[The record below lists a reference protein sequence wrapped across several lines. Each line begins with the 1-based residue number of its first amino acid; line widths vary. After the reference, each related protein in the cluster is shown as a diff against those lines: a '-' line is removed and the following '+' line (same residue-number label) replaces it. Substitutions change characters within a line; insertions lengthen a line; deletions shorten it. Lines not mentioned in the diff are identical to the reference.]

1 MSADTDAPLRRRDG
15 SPAEVPP
22 GTLVD
27 LYLDS
32 IGEHPDATALLA
44 RRGEGEWEPRTYRQ
58 VSEIVRDLSL
68 ALRSLGLERGDR
80 AAIISATR
88 YEWALIDFAMV
99 MAGVVSVPVY
109 DSLTPDQIAYILRDA
124 GARAAFVA
132 DADQLAKLVK
142 AAHQTPDLR
151 HVIPFDPVGSP
162 PDAPFELISWESFEE
177 RGRGQ
182 VHLHDECE
190 AYARQTRPEEIATLI
205 YTSGTTGPP
214 KGVMLSHDNVFS
226 NAVLGSRRLHLLRS
240 DMVLAW
246 LPMSHVF
253 ERTAGHFCTWHCGA
267 PRAFAESVDTVPRDM
282 LEVRPTFMAAVPRFY
297 EKVYDA
303 TLAAATTA
311 GGVKERIFWW
321 AKAVGERVADAL
333 LAGESPGRWLALQ
346 YRVADKLVFQKL
358 RARTGGRIR
367 YFVSGSAPLSAR
379 IAKFFWAAGL
389 PVLEGY
395 GLTESSPV
403 ITVNPIDAPRLGT
416 VGTPIDGVEVRI
428 ADDGEILCRGRNV
441 MLGYY
446 RNEEAT
452 REAIEPDGWLH
463 TGDIGEL
470 DQDGYLRITDRKK
483 ELIVTSYG
491 KNVAPQPI
499 EETLKRSRLVDQVV
513 LVGDGRKF
521 ILALVVPEFER
532 LAEWGRGEG
541 LDFSRP
547 EELTVEPTAAR
558 HLLAEMDREL
568 QEFSGYERPKQVIL
582 LDEPFTIE
590 AGTLTPTQKV
600 RRKVVVERYADRI
613 ERVYEEARREMAAD
627 SSR

>member
-1 MSADTDAPLRRRDG
+1 VPADADAPERRRAG
-15 SPAEVPP
+15 STIDLPP
-22 GTLVD
+22 GTVVD

-32 IGEHPDATALLA
+32 IQEHPDATALLA
-44 RRGEGEWEPRTYRQ
+44 RRGEGEWESLSYRH
-58 VSEIVRDLSL
+58 VSVIVRDLAL

-80 AAIISATR
+80 AAVISATR
-88 YEWALIDFAMV
+88 LEWALIDFAMV

-109 DSLTPDQIAYILRDA
+109 DSLTADQVAYILRDA

-132 DADQLAKLVK
+132 DAEQLDKLVE
-142 AAHQTPDLR
+142 AAPALPNLE
-151 HVIPFDPVGSP
+151 HVIPFDAVGPV
-162 PDAPFELISWESFEE
+162 DVPFQLISWEDFEAQ
-177 RGRGQ
+177 GRSED
-182 VHLHDECE
+182 HRHEDYE
-190 AYARQTRPEEIATLI
+190 AYARTTRPEDVATLI

-214 KGVMLSHDNVFS
+214 KGVMLSHDNIFS
-226 NAVLGSRRLHLLRS
+226 NAVLGSRRLQLLRT
-240 DMVLAW
+240 DLVLAW

-267 PRAFAESVDTVPRDM
+267 PRAFAESVETVPRDM

-303 TLAAATTA
+303 TVAAATTA
-311 GGVKERIFWW
+311 GGAKERIFWW
-321 AKAVGERVADAL
+321 AKAVGERVADAI
-333 LAGESPGRWLALQ
+333 LAGESPGPWLALR
-346 YRVADKLVFQKL
+346 YRIADKLVFQKL

-367 YFVSGSAPLSAR
+367 YFVSGSAPLSPR

-403 ITVNPIDAPRLGT
+403 ISVNPMDAPKLGT
-416 VGTPIDGVEVRI
+416 VGTPIEGVEVRI
-428 ADDGEILCRGRNV
+428 AEDGEILCRGRNV

-446 RNEEAT
+446 LNDEAT

-470 DQDGYLRITDRKK
+470 DEDGYLRITDRKK

-491 KNVAPQPI
+491 KNVAPQLI
-499 EETLKRSRLVDQVV
+499 EETLKRSRLIDQVV

-521 ILALVVPEFER
+521 IVALVVPEFER
-532 LAEWGRGEG
+532 LAEWGRSEG
-541 LDFSRP
+541 IDFSCP
-547 EELTVEPTAAR
+547 EELAQHPAAIQR
-558 HLLAEMDREL
+558 FLADMDREL
-568 QEFSGYERPKQVIL
+568 REFSSYERPKQVIL

-590 AGTLTPTQKV
+590 AGTLTPTQKI
-600 RRKVVVERYADRI
+600 RRKVVAEQYAGQID
-613 ERVYEEARREMAAD
+613 RVYREA
-627 SSR
+627 

>member
-1 MSADTDAPLRRRDG
+1 MPADADARQGRDG
-15 SPAEVPP
+15 TPADIPP

-27 LYLDS
+27 LYLDPVH
-32 IGEHPDATALLA
+32 ERPDAPALLV
-44 RRGEGEWEPRTYRQ
+44 RRGEEAWESLTYGR

-88 YEWALIDFAMV
+88 YEWALIDFAMI

-109 DSLTPDQIAYILRDA
+109 DSLTADQVSYVLGDA

-132 DADQLAKLVK
+132 DGDQLAKLV
-142 AAHQTPDLR
+142 AAVGAMPDLE
-151 HVIPFDPVGSP
+151 HVIPFDRVEST
-162 PDAPFELISWESFEE
+162 DVPFELISWESFEA
-177 RGRGQ
+177 RGRDESG
-182 VHLHDECE
+182 LHSDYE
-190 AYARQTRPEEIATLI
+190 AYARKTRPGDLATLI

-214 KGVMLSHDNVFS
+214 KGVMLSHDNLFS
-226 NAVLGSRRLHLLRS
+226 NTVLASRRLDLVRS
-240 DMVLAW
+240 DVVLAW

-282 LEVRPTFMAAVPRFY
+282 MEVRPTFMAAVPRFY

-303 TLAAATTA
+303 TVAAATVA
-311 GGVKERIFWW
+311 GGAKERIFWW
-321 AKAVGERVADAL
+321 AKAVGERIADRL
-333 LAGESPGRWLALQ
+333 LAGAKPGPWLALQ

-358 RARTGGRIR
+358 KARTGGRIR

-403 ITVNPIDAPRLGT
+403 ITVNPLDAPRLGT

-428 ADDGEILCRGRNV
+428 AEDGEILCRGRNV

-452 REAIEPDGWLH
+452 RAAVDPDGWLH

-483 ELIVTSYG
+483 ELIITSYG

-499 EETLKRSRLVDQVV
+499 EETLKRIRLVDQVA

-521 ILALVVPEFER
+521 IVALVVPEFDR
-532 LAEWGRGEG
+532 LAEWGRSED
-541 LDFSRP
+541 LEFSSP
-547 EELTVEPTAAR
+547 VELTRHEAAAL
-558 HLLAEMDREL
+558 HLLAEMERAL
-568 QEFSGYERPKQVIL
+568 QEFSSYEKPKKVIL
-582 LDEPFTIE
+582 LEEPFTID

-600 RRKVVVERYADRI
+600 RRKVVAERYADRI
-613 ERVYEEARREMAAD
+613 ERVYEEARHEMTAE
-627 SSR
+627 SVR

>member
-1 MSADTDAPLRRRDG
+1 MPADTDALRRRRDG
-15 SPAEVPP
+15 STADIPP

-32 IGEHPDATALLA
+32 IREHPDATALVV
-44 RRGEGEWEPRTYRQ
+44 RRGEAEWEPRTYSQ

-88 YEWALIDFAMV
+88 YEWALLDFAMV

-109 DSLTPDQIAYILRDA
+109 DSLTADQIAYILRDA
-124 GARAAFVA
+124 GAHAAFVA
-132 DADQLAKLVK
+132 DADQVAKLVE
-142 AAHQTPDLR
+142 AANQMPDLK
-151 HVIPFDPVGSP
+151 HVIPFDPIDT
-162 PDAPFELISWESFEE
+162 PDVPFELISWESFEA
-177 RGRGQ
+177 RGRGEA
-182 VHLHDECE
+182 HLHDGYE
-190 AYARQTRPEEIATLI
+190 AYARKTSPDDLATLI

-214 KGVMLSHDNVFS
+214 KGVMLSHDNLFS
-226 NAVLGSRRLHLLRS
+226 NTVLASRRLELRRS

-253 ERTAGHFCTWHCGA
+253 ERTGGHFCTWHCGA
-267 PRAFAESVDTVPRDM
+267 PRAFAESVETVPRDM
-282 LEVRPTFMAAVPRFY
+282 LEVRPTFMMAVPRFY

-303 TLAAATTA
+303 TVAAATSA
-311 GGVKERIFWW
+311 GGAKERIFWW
-321 AKAVGERVADAL
+321 AKAVGERVADAR
-333 LAGESPGRWLALQ
+333 LAGESPGPWLAFQ
-346 YRVADKLVFQKL
+346 YRIADRLVFQKL

-379 IAKFFWAAGL
+379 IAKFFWASGL

-403 ITVNPIDAPRLGT
+403 ISLNPKEAPRLGT

-428 ADDGEILCRGRNV
+428 AEDGEILCRGRNV

-452 REAIEPDGWLH
+452 REAIEPDGWLR

-499 EETLKRSRLVDQVV
+499 EETVKRSRLVDQVV

-521 ILALVVPEFER
+521 VVALVVPEFER
-532 LAEWGRGEG
+532 LAEWGRSEG

-547 EELTVEPTAAR
+547 EELTRQPAAAR
-558 HLLAEMDREL
+558 HLLADMDREL

-600 RRKVVVERYADRI
+600 RRKVVAERYAERI
-613 ERVYEEARREMAAD
+613 DRVYEQAQRELAAD

>member
-1 MSADTDAPLRRRDG
+1 MPADTDTPRRRPDG
-15 SPAEVPP
+15 SAADIPP

-32 IGEHPDATALLA
+32 IREHPDATALVV
-44 RRGEGEWEPRTYRQ
+44 RRGEAEWEPRTYRQ

-88 YEWALIDFAMV
+88 YEWAVLDFAMV

-109 DSLTPDQIAYILRDA
+109 DSLTAEQIAYILRDA

-132 DADQLAKLVK
+132 DADQLAKLVE
-142 AAHQTPDLR
+142 AANQTPDLK

-162 PDAPFELISWESFEE
+162 DVPFELISWESFEA
-177 RGRGQ
+177 RGRG
-182 VHLHDECE
+182 E
-190 AYARQTRPEEIATLI
+190 ADLRDAYETYARQTSPGDLATLI

-214 KGVMLSHDNVFS
+214 KGVMLSHDNLFS
-226 NAVLGSRRLHLLRS
+226 NTVLASRRLDLGRS

-267 PRAFAESVDTVPRDM
+267 PRAFAESVETVPRDM
-282 LEVRPTFMAAVPRFY
+282 VEVRPTFMAAVPRFY

-303 TLAAATTA
+303 TVAAATSA
-311 GGVKERIFWW
+311 GGAKERIFWW
-321 AKAVGERVADAL
+321 AKAVGERAAEAV
-333 LAGESPGRWLALQ
+333 LAGRSPGPWLAFQ
-346 YRVADKLVFQKL
+346 Y
-358 RARTGGRIR
+358 RTGGRIR

-379 IAKFFWAAGL
+379 IARFFWASGL

-403 ITVNPIDAPRLGT
+403 ISINPMEAARLGT

-446 RNEEAT
+446 RNDEAT

-499 EETLKRSRLVDQVV
+499 EETLKRSRLVDQVI

-521 ILALVVPEFER
+521 IMALVVPEFER
-532 LAEWGRGEG
+532 LA
-541 LDFSRP
+541 
-547 EELTVEPTAAR
+547 
-558 HLLAEMDREL
+558 DREL

-590 AGTLTPTQKV
+590 AGTLTPTHKV
-600 RRKVVVERYADRI
+600 RRKVVAERYADRI
-613 ERVYEEARREMAAD
+613 ERVYEEAQRVAAD
-627 SSR
+627 SPP

>member
-1 MSADTDAPLRRRDG
+1 MPADTDALRRRRDG
-15 SPAEVPP
+15 STADVPP

-32 IGEHPDATALLA
+32 IREHPDATALVV
-44 RRGEGEWEPRTYRQ
+44 RRGEAEWEPRTYSQ

-88 YEWALIDFAMV
+88 YEWALLDFAMV

-109 DSLTPDQIAYILRDA
+109 DSLTADQIAYILRDA
-124 GARAAFVA
+124 GAHAAFVA
-132 DADQLAKLVK
+132 DADQVAKLVE
-142 AAHQTPDLR
+142 AANQMPDLK
-151 HVIPFDPVGSP
+151 HVIPFDPIDT
-162 PDAPFELISWESFEE
+162 PDVPFELISWESFEA
-177 RGRGQ
+177 RGRGEA
-182 VHLHDECE
+182 HLHDGYE
-190 AYARQTRPEEIATLI
+190 AYARKTSPDDLATLI

-214 KGVMLSHDNVFS
+214 KGVMLSHDNLFS
-226 NAVLGSRRLHLLRS
+226 NTVLASRRLELRRS

-253 ERTAGHFCTWHCGA
+253 ERTGGHFCTWHCGA
-267 PRAFAESVDTVPRDM
+267 PRAFAESVETVPRDM
-282 LEVRPTFMAAVPRFY
+282 LEVRPTFMMAVPRFY

-303 TLAAATTA
+303 TVAAATSA
-311 GGVKERIFWW
+311 GGAKERIFWW
-321 AKAVGERVADAL
+321 AKAVGERVADAR
-333 LAGESPGRWLALQ
+333 LAGESPGPWLAFQ
-346 YRVADKLVFQKL
+346 YRIADRLVFQKL

-379 IAKFFWAAGL
+379 IAKFFWASGL

-403 ITVNPIDAPRLGT
+403 ISLNPKEAPRLGT

-428 ADDGEILCRGRNV
+428 AEDGEILCRGRNV

-452 REAIEPDGWLH
+452 REAIEPDGWLR

-521 ILALVVPEFER
+521 VVALVVPEFER
-532 LAEWGRGEG
+532 LAEWGRSEG

-547 EELTVEPTAAR
+547 EELTRQPAAAR
-558 HLLAEMDREL
+558 HLLADMDREL

-600 RRKVVVERYADRI
+600 RRKVVAERYAERI
-613 ERVYEEARREMAAD
+613 ERVYEQAQRELAAD

>member
-1 MSADTDAPLRRRDG
+1 MPADTDALRRRRDG
-15 SPAEVPP
+15 STADVPP

-32 IGEHPDATALLA
+32 IREHPDATALLV
-44 RRGEGEWEPRTYRQ
+44 RRGEAEWEPRTYSQ

-88 YEWALIDFAMV
+88 YEWALLDFAMV

-109 DSLTPDQIAYILRDA
+109 DSLTADQIAYILRDA
-124 GARAAFVA
+124 GAYAAFVA
-132 DADQLAKLVK
+132 DADQLAKLVE
-142 AAHQTPDLR
+142 AANQMPDLK
-151 HVIPFDPVGSP
+151 HVIPFDPIDT
-162 PDAPFELISWESFEE
+162 PDVPFELISWESFEA
-177 RGRGQ
+177 RGRGEA
-182 VHLHDECE
+182 HLHDGYE
-190 AYARQTRPEEIATLI
+190 AYARKTSPDDLATLI

-214 KGVMLSHDNVFS
+214 KGVMLSHDNLFS
-226 NAVLGSRRLHLLRS
+226 NTVLASRRLELRRS

-253 ERTAGHFCTWHCGA
+253 ERTGGHFCTWHCGA
-267 PRAFAESVDTVPRDM
+267 PRAFAESVETVPRDM
-282 LEVRPTFMAAVPRFY
+282 LEVRPTFMMAVPRFY

-303 TLAAATTA
+303 TVAAATSA
-311 GGVKERIFWW
+311 GGAKERIFWW
-321 AKAVGERVADAL
+321 AKAVGERVADAR
-333 LAGESPGRWLALQ
+333 LAGESPGPWLAFQ
-346 YRVADKLVFQKL
+346 YRIADRLVFQKL

-379 IAKFFWAAGL
+379 IAKFFWASGL

-403 ITVNPIDAPRLGT
+403 ISLNPKEAPRLGT

-428 ADDGEILCRGRNV
+428 AEDGEILCRGRNV

-452 REAIEPDGWLH
+452 REAIEPDGWLR

-521 ILALVVPEFER
+521 VVALVVPEFER
-532 LAEWGRGEG
+532 LAEWGRSEG

-547 EELTVEPTAAR
+547 EELTRQPAAAR
-558 HLLAEMDREL
+558 HLLADMDREL

-600 RRKVVVERYADRI
+600 RRKVVAERYAERI
-613 ERVYEEARREMAAD
+613 ERVYEQAQRELAAD

>member
-1 MSADTDAPLRRRDG
+1 
-15 SPAEVPP
+15 
-22 GTLVD
+22 
-27 LYLDS
+27 
-32 IGEHPDATALLA
+32 
-44 RRGEGEWEPRTYRQ
+44 
-58 VSEIVRDLSL
+58 
-68 ALRSLGLERGDR
+68 
-80 AAIISATR
+80 
-88 YEWALIDFAMV
+88 MV
-99 MAGVVSVPVY
+99 
-109 DSLTPDQIAYILRDA
+109 
-124 GARAAFVA
+124 
-132 DADQLAKLVK
+132 
-142 AAHQTPDLR
+142 
-151 HVIPFDPVGSP
+151 PFDAVGSS
-162 PDAPFELISWESFEE
+162 DLPFELISWEAFEG
-177 RGRGQ
+177 RGRGETQ
-182 VHLHDECE
+182 LHDGYE
-190 AYARQTRPEEIATLI
+190 AYARKTSPGELATLI

-214 KGVMLSHDNVFS
+214 KGVMLSHDNLFS
-226 NAVLGSRRLHLLRS
+226 NTVMGSRRLHLLRS

-267 PRAFAESVDTVPRDM
+267 PRAFAESVETVPRDM

-303 TLAAATTA
+303 TVAAAMSA
-311 GGVKERIFWW
+311 GGAKERIFWW
-321 AKAVGERVADAL
+321 AKAVGERAAEAF
-333 LAGESPGRWLALQ
+333 LAGESPAPWLAFQ
-346 YRVADKLVFQKL
+346 YRIADRLVFQKL

-416 VGTPIDGVEVRI
+416 VGIPIEGVEVRI

-446 RNEEAT
+446 RDEQAT
-452 REAIEPDGWLH
+452 KEAIEPDGWLH

-499 EETLKRSRLVDQVV
+499 EEAIKRSRLVDQVA

-521 ILALVVPEFER
+521 MLALVVPEFER
-532 LAEWGRGEG
+532 LAEWGRGKG

-547 EELTVEPTAAR
+547 EELTGDPTAES
-558 HLLAEMDREL
+558 HILAAMDREL
-568 QEFSGYERPKQVIL
+568 QEFSGYERPKRVIL

-590 AGTLTPTQKV
+590 AGTLTPTQKI

-613 ERVYEEARREMAAD
+613 EQVYEEARRDMPANPC
-627 SSR
+627 

>member
-1 MSADTDAPLRRRDG
+1 MPADTDALRRRRDG
-15 SPAEVPP
+15 STADIPP

-32 IGEHPDATALLA
+32 IREHPDATALVV
-44 RRGEGEWEPRTYRQ
+44 RRGEAEWEPRTYSQ

-88 YEWALIDFAMV
+88 YEWALLDFAMV

-109 DSLTPDQIAYILRDA
+109 DSLTADQIAYILRDA
-124 GARAAFVA
+124 GAHAAFVA
-132 DADQLAKLVK
+132 DADQLAKLVE
-142 AAHQTPDLR
+142 AANQMPDLK
-151 HVIPFDPVGSP
+151 HVIPFDPIDT
-162 PDAPFELISWESFEE
+162 PDVPFELISWESFEA
-177 RGRGQ
+177 RGRGEA
-182 VHLHDECE
+182 HLHDGYE
-190 AYARQTRPEEIATLI
+190 AYARKTSPDDLATLI

-214 KGVMLSHDNVFS
+214 KGVMLSHDNLFS
-226 NAVLGSRRLHLLRS
+226 NTVLASRRLELRRS

-253 ERTAGHFCTWHCGA
+253 ERTGGHFCTWHCGA
-267 PRAFAESVDTVPRDM
+267 PRAFAESVETVPRDM
-282 LEVRPTFMAAVPRFY
+282 LEVRPTFMMAVPRFY

-303 TLAAATTA
+303 TVAAATSA
-311 GGVKERIFWW
+311 GGAKERIFWW
-321 AKAVGERVADAL
+321 AKAVGERVADAR
-333 LAGESPGRWLALQ
+333 LAGESPGPWLAFQ
-346 YRVADKLVFQKL
+346 YRIADRLVFQKL

-379 IAKFFWAAGL
+379 IAKFFWASGL

-403 ITVNPIDAPRLGT
+403 ISLNPKEAPRLGT

-452 REAIEPDGWLH
+452 REAIEPDGWLR

-521 ILALVVPEFER
+521 VVALVVPEFER
-532 LAEWGRGEG
+532 LAEWGRSEG

-547 EELTVEPTAAR
+547 EELTRQPAAAR
-558 HLLAEMDREL
+558 HLLADMDREL

-600 RRKVVVERYADRI
+600 RRKVVAERYAERI
-613 ERVYEEARREMAAD
+613 DRVYEQAQRELAAD

>member
-1 MSADTDAPLRRRDG
+1 VPADTDALRRRRDG
-15 SPAEVPP
+15 STADVPP

-32 IGEHPDATALLA
+32 IREHPDATALVV
-44 RRGEGEWEPRTYRQ
+44 RRGEAEWEPRTYSQ

-88 YEWALIDFAMV
+88 YEWALLDFAMV

-109 DSLTPDQIAYILRDA
+109 DSLTADQIAYILRDA
-124 GARAAFVA
+124 GAHAAFVA
-132 DADQLAKLVK
+132 DADQVAKLVE
-142 AAHQTPDLR
+142 AANQMPDLK
-151 HVIPFDPVGSP
+151 HVIPFDPIDT
-162 PDAPFELISWESFEE
+162 PDVPFELISWESFEA
-177 RGRGQ
+177 RGRGEA
-182 VHLHDECE
+182 HLHDGYE
-190 AYARQTRPEEIATLI
+190 AYARKTSPDDLATLI

-214 KGVMLSHDNVFS
+214 KGVMLSHDNLFS
-226 NAVLGSRRLHLLRS
+226 NTVLASRRLELRRS

-253 ERTAGHFCTWHCGA
+253 ERTGGHFCTWHCGA
-267 PRAFAESVDTVPRDM
+267 PRAFAESVETVPRDM
-282 LEVRPTFMAAVPRFY
+282 LEVRPTFMMAVPRFY

-303 TLAAATTA
+303 TVAAATSA
-311 GGVKERIFWW
+311 GGAKERIFWW
-321 AKAVGERVADAL
+321 AKAVGERVADAR
-333 LAGESPGRWLALQ
+333 LAGESPGPWLAFQ
-346 YRVADKLVFQKL
+346 YRIADRLVFQKL

-379 IAKFFWAAGL
+379 IAKFFWASGL

-403 ITVNPIDAPRLGT
+403 ISLNPKEAPRLGT

-428 ADDGEILCRGRNV
+428 AEDGEILCRGRNV

-452 REAIEPDGWLH
+452 REAIEPDGWLR

-521 ILALVVPEFER
+521 VVALVVPEFER
-532 LAEWGRGEG
+532 LAEWGRSEG

-547 EELTVEPTAAR
+547 EELTRQPAAAR
-558 HLLAEMDREL
+558 HLLADMDREL

-600 RRKVVVERYADRI
+600 RRKVVAERYAERI
-613 ERVYEEARREMAAD
+613 ERVYEQAQRELAAD

>member
-1 MSADTDAPLRRRDG
+1 MPADTDVPRGRRSG
-15 SPAEVPP
+15 SAAEVPP

-32 IGEHPDATALLA
+32 IREHRDATALLV
-44 RRGEGEWEPRTYRQ
+44 RRGEAEWEPRTYDQ
-58 VSEIVRDLSL
+58 VAETVRDLAL

-109 DSLTPDQIAYILRDA
+109 DSLTADQIAYILRDA

-132 DADQLAKLVK
+132 DSDQLAKLVE
-142 AAHQTPDLR
+142 AAHELPDLK
-151 HVIPFDPVGSP
+151 HVVPFDPVGSA
-162 PDAPFELISWESFEE
+162 DVPFELVSWEAFEG
-177 RGRGQ
+177 RGRGET
-182 VHLHDECE
+182 HLHDAYE
-190 AYARQTRPEEIATLI
+190 AYARKTSPGELATLI

-214 KGVMLSHDNVFS
+214 KGVMLSHDNLFS
-226 NAVLGSRRLHLLRS
+226 NAVMGSRRLHLLRS

-267 PRAFAESVDTVPRDM
+267 PRAFAESVETVPRDM

-303 TLAAATTA
+303 TVAAATSA
-311 GGVKERIFWW
+311 GRAKERIFWW
-321 AKAVGERVADAL
+321 AKAVGERAAEAF
-333 LAGESPGRWLALQ
+333 LAGGSPGPWLAFQ
-346 YRVADKLVFQKL
+346 YRIADRLVFQKL
-358 RARTGGRIR
+358 KARTGGRIR

-403 ITVNPIDAPRLGT
+403 ITVNPIEAPRLGT
-416 VGTPIDGVEVRI
+416 VGTPIEGVEVRI

-446 RNEEAT
+446 RDEEAT

-499 EETLKRSRLVDQVV
+499 EEAIKRSRLVDQVV

-547 EELTVEPTAAR
+547 EELTGDPTAES
-558 HLLAEMDREL
+558 HVLADMDREL
-568 QEFSGYERPKQVIL
+568 QEFSGYERPKRVML
-582 LDEPFTIE
+582 LDEPFTVE
-590 AGTLTPTQKV
+590 AGTLTPTQKI

-613 ERVYEEARREMAAD
+613 EQVYEEARRDMPAD
-627 SSR
+627 PC

>member
-1 MSADTDAPLRRRDG
+1 MPADTDAPRRRRDG
-15 SPAEVPP
+15 SAAEVPP
-22 GTLVD
+22 GTLVE

-32 IGEHPDATALLA
+32 IRENPDATALVV
-44 RRGEGEWEPRTYRQ
+44 RRGEGVWEPRTYSQ

-80 AAIISATR
+80 AAIVSATR
-88 YEWALIDFAMV
+88 CEWALLDFAMI

-109 DSLTPDQIAYILRDA
+109 DSLTADQIAYILRDA

-132 DADQLAKLVK
+132 DADQLTKLVE
-142 AAHQTPDLR
+142 AANQTPDLK
-151 HVIPFDPVGSP
+151 HVTAFDPVDA
-162 PDAPFELISWESFEE
+162 PDVPFELLSWESFEA
-177 RGRGQ
+177 RGRGEA
-182 VHLHDECE
+182 HLHDGYE
-190 AYARQTRPEEIATLI
+190 AYARKTSPGDVATLI
-205 YTSGTTGPP
+205 YTSGTTGRP
-214 KGVMLSHDNVFS
+214 KGVMLSHDNLFS
-226 NAVLGSRRLHLLRS
+226 NTVLASRRLDLGRS

-282 LEVRPTFMAAVPRFY
+282 VEVRPTFMAAVPRFY

-303 TLAAATTA
+303 TVASATSA
-311 GGVKERIFWW
+311 GGAKERIFWW
-321 AKAVGERVADAL
+321 AKAVGERVADAR
-333 LAGESPGRWLALQ
+333 LAGESPGPWLAVQ
-346 YRVADKLVFQKL
+346 YRIADRLVFQKL

-379 IAKFFWAAGL
+379 IARFFWAAGL

-403 ITVNPIDAPRLGT
+403 ISLNPIDAARLGT
-416 VGTPIDGVEVRI
+416 VGTPIDGVEVSI

-452 REAIEPDGWLH
+452 REAIDPDGWLH

-513 LVGDGRKF
+513 LVGDGHKF
-521 ILALVVPEFER
+521 IVALVVPEFER

-547 EELTVEPTAAR
+547 EELTRQPAAAR

-600 RRKVVVERYADRI
+600 RRKVVAERYADRI
-613 ERVYEEARREMAAD
+613 ERVYEEAQREMAAD

>member
-1 MSADTDAPLRRRDG
+1 VPADTDALRRRRDG
-15 SPAEVPP
+15 STADIPP

-32 IGEHPDATALLA
+32 IREHPDATALVV
-44 RRGEGEWEPRTYRQ
+44 RRGEAEWEPRTYSQ

-88 YEWALIDFAMV
+88 YEWALLDFAMV

-109 DSLTPDQIAYILRDA
+109 DSLTADQIAYILRDA
-124 GARAAFVA
+124 GAHAAFVA
-132 DADQLAKLVK
+132 DADQLAKLVE
-142 AAHQTPDLR
+142 AANQMPDLK
-151 HVIPFDPVGSP
+151 HVIPFDPIDT
-162 PDAPFELISWESFEE
+162 PDVPFELISWESFEA
-177 RGRGQ
+177 RGRGEA
-182 VHLHDECE
+182 HLHDGYE
-190 AYARQTRPEEIATLI
+190 AYARKTSPDDLATLI

-214 KGVMLSHDNVFS
+214 KGVMLSHDNLFS
-226 NAVLGSRRLHLLRS
+226 NTVLASRRLELRRS

-253 ERTAGHFCTWHCGA
+253 ERTGGHFCTWHCGA
-267 PRAFAESVDTVPRDM
+267 PRAFAESVETVPRDM
-282 LEVRPTFMAAVPRFY
+282 LEVRPTFMMAVPRFY

-303 TLAAATTA
+303 TVAAATSA
-311 GGVKERIFWW
+311 GGAKERIFWW
-321 AKAVGERVADAL
+321 AKAVGERVADAR
-333 LAGESPGRWLALQ
+333 LAGESPGPWLAFQ
-346 YRVADKLVFQKL
+346 YRIADRLVFQKL

-379 IAKFFWAAGL
+379 IAKFFWASGL

-403 ITVNPIDAPRLGT
+403 ISLNPKEAPRLGT

-428 ADDGEILCRGRNV
+428 AEDGEILCRGRNV

-452 REAIEPDGWLH
+452 REAIEPDGWLR

-499 EETLKRSRLVDQVV
+499 EETVKRSRLVDQVV

-521 ILALVVPEFER
+521 VVALVVPEFER
-532 LAEWGRGEG
+532 LAEWGRSEG

-547 EELTVEPTAAR
+547 EELTRQPAAAR
-558 HLLAEMDREL
+558 HLLADMDREL

-600 RRKVVVERYADRI
+600 RRKVVAERYAERI
-613 ERVYEEARREMAAD
+613 ERVYEQAQRELAAD